1 MNLPA
6 GLHLEPYDARTASDA
21 FLGDLTA
28 FTNAQLHERQPDDP
42 PVVPAQLA
50 ASLRHLPAFVDLPA
64 WVVRDGARIVAEAN
78 VALIRLDQN
87 QHLAQVQVGVLAP
100 YRRQHLGCV
109 LLRHVTDAAHADG
122 RTLLMFSSN
131 ARVPAG
137 EAALRRAGARPG
149 LAAYVNQL
157 DLASLDPQLLE
168 RWTAQGQERGSG
180 YTTEVWE
187 GGVPDADFSSYLR
200 VQQVTNDQPTG
211 DLQVEDQ
218 HLSAEQLRAAE
229 AHVQSSGRE
238 RVLAV
243 ARRTTD
249 RELVGFTELSWHP
262 SRPSLLAQ
270 GFTGV
275 SPDAR
280 GAGLG
285 RWLKALALQRALRR
299 NTEARFVRTENADVN
314 ASMRRINEDLGF
326 RPYTATTLWQLEVT
340 QAQSYLE
347 LSRASALQANL

>member
-1 MNLPA
+1 VNLPA
-6 GLHLEPYDARTASDA
+6 GLHLESYDARTASDA

-50 ASLRHLPAFVDLPA
+50 ASLRHLPDFVDLPA
-64 WVVRDGARIVAEAN
+64 WIVRDGARIVAEAN

-87 QHLAQVQVGVLAP
+87 QHLTQVQLGVLAP
-100 YRRQHLGCV
+100 YRRQHLGRV
-109 LLRHVTDAAHADG
+109 LLQHVTEAAHADG
-122 RTLLMFSSN
+122 RTLLMFNSN

-137 EAALRRAGARPG
+137 EAALRRAGPAG
-149 LAAYVNQL
+149 LAAHVNQL

-168 RWTAQGQERGSG
+168 RWTAQGQERGNG

-238 RVLAV
+238 RVLVV
-243 ARRTTD
+243 ADER
-249 RELVGFTELSWHP
+249 
-262 SRPSLLAQ
+262 Q
-270 GFTGV
+270 TGN
-275 SPDAR
+275 
-280 GAGLG
+280 
-285 RWLKALALQRALRR
+285 W
-299 NTEARFVRTENADVN
+299 
-314 ASMRRINEDLGF
+314 
-326 RPYTATTLWQLEVT
+326 
-340 QAQSYLE
+340 
-347 LSRASALQANL
+347 